1 MTNKHIP
8 NHDPS
13 DGSSNNPASLCEDF
27 NDARKRFATNT
38 QGSDML
44 RLFIPINY
52 KSQTH
57 NWLYSP
63 EAETDD

>member
-8 NHDPS
+8 NHNPS
-13 DGSSNNPASLCEDF
+13 DCSSNNPAVLCEDF

-57 NWLYSP
+57 SHLYDS
-63 EAETDD
+63 EAITED